1 MDEPLYETAREW
13 LRTPPDS
20 PYTLLLAELMAVKA
34 ELAALRERM
43 DELDDE
49 LHETW
54 MGGNGLGNEQDKLDF
69 ATIQY

>member
-13 LRTPPDS
+13 LRPPPDS

-34 ELAALRERM
+34 ELAALRERV
-43 DELDDE
+43 DEIDDE

-54 MGGNGLGNEQDKLDF
+54 MGGTD
-69 ATIQY
+69 

>member
-1 MDEPLYETAREW
+1 MDDSYETARDW

-20 PYTLLLAELMAVKA
+20 PYTLLLAELMAIKA

-49 LHETW
+49 LHEAE
-54 MGGNGLGNEQDKLDF
+54 MRG
-69 ATIQY
+69 

>member
-1 MDEPLYETAREW
+1 MTGTSQYETAREW

-43 DELDDE
+43 DELEAE
-49 LHETW
+49 LHEA
-54 MGGNGLGNEQDKLDF
+54 QF
-69 ATIQY
+69 

>member
-20 PYTLLLAELMAVKA
+20 PYTLLLAELMAIKT
-34 ELAALRERM
+34 EIAALRERL

-49 LHETW
+49 LHEAW
-54 MGGNGLGNEQDKLDF
+54 LGGTESERD
-69 ATIQY
+69 

>member
-1 MDEPLYETAREW
+1 MTGTSQYETAREG

-34 ELAALRERM
+34 ELAALRERVQ
-43 DELDDE
+43 ELEAE

-54 MGGNGLGNEQDKLDF
+54 MGGNE
-69 ATIQY
+69 

>member
-1 MDEPLYETAREW
+1 MTGTSQYETAREW

-43 DELDDE
+43 DELEAE

-54 MGGNGLGNEQDKLDF
+54 MGGNE
-69 ATIQY
+69 

>member
-34 ELAALRERM
+34 ELAALRERVQ
-43 DELDDE
+43 ELEAE

-54 MGGNGLGNEQDKLDF
+54 MGGNE
-69 ATIQY
+69 

>member
-34 ELAALRERM
+34 EIATLRERV
-43 DELDDE
+43 DEIEAE

-54 MGGNGLGNEQDKLDF
+54 MGGNE
-69 ATIQY
+69 

>member
-1 MDEPLYETAREW
+1 MDDSYETAREW

-34 ELAALRERM
+34 EIAALRERV

-54 MGGNGLGNEQDKLDF
+54 MGGAD
-69 ATIQY
+69 